1 MVVLA
6 IFLESI
12 ATLLHS
18 LIFIYI
24 LVVVISSVLS
34 WVNPDPYN
42 PVVQIIRRLTE
53 PVYKYMRYYI
63 PTTIQGIDFAPIIL
77 LVGLQFLDLF
87 LVRVLYHFAEKLN
100 G

>member
-18 LIFIYI
+18 VIFIYI
-24 LVVVISSVLS
+24 LVVVVGSILS

-42 PVVQIIRRLTE
+42 PVVQMIKRLTE
-53 PVYKYMRYYI
+53 PVYQYIRYYI
-63 PTTIQGIDFAPIIL
+63 PTTLQGIDFAPIIL

-87 LVRVLYHFAEKLN
+87 LVRVLYHFAGILN
-100 G
+100 S

>member
-6 IFLESI
+6 IFLESV

-18 LIFIYI
+18 VIFIYI
-24 LVVVISSVLS
+24 LAVVVGSVLS

-42 PVVQIIRRLTE
+42 PVVQMIKRLTE
-53 PVYKYMRYYI
+53 PVYAYIRYYI
-63 PTTIQGIDFAPIIL
+63 PTTLQGIDFAPIIL
-77 LVGLQFLDLF
+77 LIGLQFLDLF

-100 G
+100 S

>member
-18 LIFIYI
+18 VIFIYI
-24 LVVVISSVLS
+24 LIIIVSSVLS

-42 PVVQIIRRLTE
+42 PVVQIVKRLTE
-53 PVYKYMRYYI
+53 PVYQYIRHYI
-63 PTTIQGIDFAPIIL
+63 PTTLQGIDFTPIIL

-100 G
+100 S